1 MADAPEAPRDPLH
14 PLRNEHLTMLAHY
27 YRGEIQRSNMW
38 RQRLDA
44 TTNWAIITTMGMMSI
59 CFSSA
64 KPPHALFLLTNLT
77 LALFLWIEARRYRYF
92 DVWRARTR
100 MMEAHIIAPMFL
112 PEGAWLQG
120 DWRKR
125 LAEDLLLPS
134 FKTTL
139 LGAVALR
146 FRRNYCW
153 LFLLVLLGWIDRALE
168 SGRWPALSVLVGAG
182 VFYALLAAFT
192 VAATRWKVEDGP
204 IHKRVAG
211 TGGDWLS

>member
-1 MADAPEAPRDPLH
+1 
-14 PLRNEHLTMLAHY
+14 MLAHY

-64 KPPHALFLLTNLT
+64 KPPHALFILTNLT

-92 DVWRARTR
+92 DIWRARTR
-100 MMEAHIIAPMFL
+100 MMEAHIIAPMFMT
-112 PEGAWLQG
+112 EGTWLQG

-125 LAEDLLLPS
+125 LAEDLLQPS
-134 FKTTL
+134 FKVTTL
-139 LGAVALR
+139 GALALR

-153 LFLLVLLGWIDRALE
+153 LFVLVLLGWIDRATE
-168 SGRWPALSVLVGAG
+168 SGRWPPIPVLACAGAL
-182 VFYALLAAFT
+182 YAILAAFT
-192 VAATRWKVEDGP
+192 VAASRWKEKEGP
-204 IHKRVAG
+204 INKRVVG
-211 TGGDWLS
+211 TGEDWLS